1 MGAHAR
7 GRAGAHGWRPG
18 LAVAASMALVIIAG
32 CASSGNPG
40 GASSGNPGS
49 ASSVGVGFSQAG
61 SQGRGS
67 AEGVGVASSLQV
79 RSGRNKANGRTSSFS
94 NPAGVVNGVLF
105 GGDVPLAVVE
115 QKLGR
120 KLAIV
125 RVYYVLGENFPRK
138 IDSQLMASGS
148 TELVSLDTTPGGASY
163 ASIAAGHEDGNILPF
178 LKAVN
183 AAAVQYHLGAIYM
196 TFEHEANVF
205 ETHTGLGTPAQF
217 VQAWDHVHQ
226 LAVSAHLDW
235 QQGGRMHWAL
245 ILSHWAF
252 SEGRA
257 GQYWPGLSE
266 FDVLATDGYNSG
278 DCKSGQVKNSS
289 YVSPSW
295 IFGPVLSFAK
305 THGAPPV
312 FIAEWGSVAFPSP
325 SVRPNFIRQ
334 MQSFVAANP
343 EIHAAMY
350 WNGVARCSYSVNNYP
365 ASLAALADMAHAP
378 LFQGQIMAAD

>member
-1 MGAHAR
+1 MGAPAR
-7 GRAGAHGWRPG
+7 SRAGTHGWRPG
-18 LAVAASMALVIIAG
+18 LAVAASLALVIIAG
-32 CASSGNPG
+32 CAAPGNT
-40 GASSGNPGS
+40 GS
-49 ASSVGVGFSQAG
+49 ARSAGGGSPRGSGSSRAG
-61 SQGRGS
+61 SQGSGS
-67 AEGVGVASSLQV
+67 TEVGEGASSLQGL
-79 RSGRNKANGRTSSFS
+79 SGRNQSNGRTSSFS
-94 NPAGVVNGVLF
+94 NPAGILNGDLF
-105 GGDVPLAVVE
+105 GGDVPLALVE

-120 KLAIV
+120 NLAIV

-138 IDSQLMASGS
+138 IDSQLMTSGS
-148 TELVSLDTTPGGASY
+148 TLLVSLDTRPGGASY
-163 ASIAAGHEDGNILPF
+163 ASIAAGHEDGTILPF
-178 LKAVN
+178 LKEVN
-183 AAAVQYHLGAIYM
+183 AAAVKYHLGAIYM

-205 ETHTGLGTPAQF
+205 ATHTGLGTPAQF

-257 GQYWPGLSE
+257 DQYWPGLSE
-266 FDVLATDGYNSG
+266 FDVLATDGYNTG
-278 DCKSGQVKNSS
+278 DCQSGQVKNSS

-295 IFGPVLSFAK
+295 IFGPVLSFAQ

-312 FIAEWGSVAFPSP
+312 FIAEWGSVEYPSP
-325 SVRPNFIRQ
+325 SVRPNFIHQ
-334 MQSFVAANP
+334 MQSFVASNP

-365 ASLAALADMAHAP
+365 ASLAALVGMAHAS
-378 LFQGQIMAAD
+378 LFQGQIAPIG

>member
-1 MGAHAR
+1 MGAPLR
-7 GRAGAHGWRPG
+7 SRAGTHGWRPG
-18 LAVAASMALVIIAG
+18 LAVAASMALVLIAG
-32 CASSGNPG
+32 CAWLGNPG
-40 GASSGNPGS
+40 GVGSLGSGSSRDGGSSRDVSQGSGNTE
-49 ASSVGVGFSQAG
+49 AGVGASAL
-61 SQGRGS
+61 QG
-67 AEGVGVASSLQV
+67 
-79 RSGRNKANGRTSSFS
+79 RSGRNEANGRTSSSS
-94 NPAGVVNGVLF
+94 NPAGILNGDLF
-105 GGDVPLAVVE
+105 GGDVPLALVE
-115 QKLGR
+115 HRLGR

-125 RVYYVLGENFPRK
+125 RVYYVLGENFPRR

-148 TELVSLDTTPGGASY
+148 TLLVSLDTTPGGASY
-163 ASIAAGHEDGNILPF
+163 ASIAAGHEDGTILPF

-183 AAAVQYHLGAIYM
+183 AAAVRYHLGAIYM

-205 ETHTGLGTPAQF
+205 ATHTGLGTPAQF

-257 GQYWPGLSE
+257 GQYWPGLNE
-266 FDVLATDGYNSG
+266 FDVLGTDGYNTG
-278 DCKSGQVKNSS
+278 DCQSGQVKNSS

-295 IFGPVLSFAK
+295 IFGPVLSFAQ

-312 FIAEWGSVAFPSP
+312 FIAEWGSVEYPSP
-325 SVRPNFIRQ
+325 SVRPNFIHQ
-334 MQSFVAANP
+334 MQSFVASNP

-365 ASLAALADMAHAP
+365 ASLAALAGMAHAP
-378 LFQGQIMAAD
+378 LFQGQIMAAG